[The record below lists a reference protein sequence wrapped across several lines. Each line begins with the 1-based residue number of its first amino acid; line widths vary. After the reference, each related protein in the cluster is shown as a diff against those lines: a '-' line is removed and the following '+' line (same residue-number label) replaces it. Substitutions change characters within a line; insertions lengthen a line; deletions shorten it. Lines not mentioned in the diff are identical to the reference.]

1 AGMSRTAAIGAVV
14 ANFCMAASPSPAAG
28 PLSARR
34 FRQRKSY
41 VAFAHLATSALRQN
55 AITAGG
61 CGEIVA
67 VGVNRMQQ
75 PPPRPL
81 QWM

>member
-1 AGMSRTAAIGAVV
+1 
-14 ANFCMAASPSPAAG
+14 MAASPSPAAG
-28 PLSARR
+28 PLSACR

-41 VAFAHLATSALRQN
+41 VAFAHLATPSLRQN

-75 PPPRPL
+75 APSVSL